1 MSTNGGTIS
10 TEFSEERLRLINYI
24 SRQCVKAREDIFKT
38 QKRFTNENF
47 KIEHVLWSWMK
58 ETTAF
63 KKRKLEHERQW
74 AWKLAKHQ
82 VKWK

>member
-38 QKRFTNENF
+38 QKIFTNENF
-47 KIEHVLWSWMK
+47 KNEHVL
-58 ETTAF
+58 
-63 KKRKLEHERQW
+63 
-74 AWKLAKHQ
+74 
-82 VKWK
+82 